1 MCESSEDTAAQRDAS
16 GSQLFSSKGKPKV
29 FSWGDAAL
37 TANITSEKV
46 RLLLQI
52 NFFLFLTMYIQPF
65 YISVNI
71 FINLMYKLNATERL
85 LCDFIR
91 F

>member
-1 MCESSEDTAAQRDAS
+1 MSESSEDTAQERDAS

-46 RLLLQI
+46 ILLIYI
-52 NFFLFLTMYIQPF
+52 NIFLFLTMYIHPLYF
-65 YISVNI
+65 PANI
-71 FINLMYKLNATERL
+71 ILNLMYKSSTTGQICSAFLHS
-85 LCDFIR
+85 
-91 F
+91 